1 MRSLRLVLLS
11 LICSPVGLASVLLLA
26 QSVYAQTLTTLRSF
40 SGSPD
45 DGANPA
51 AGLILDAEGNL
62 YGTTTIGGQRCT
74 QGCGTVFKS
83 TPAGE
88 ESVLY
93 DFYGGVSADP
103 HSSLIFDATGNL
115 YGTTAGGTVFRLK
128 YQRNRK
134 ILYSFKQTADGLRPM
149 SGLISDAQG
158 NFYGTTQ
165 YGGTGRC
172 DGALPGCGVV
182 YEVTLTGVER
192 VLYSFKGKFDGEY
205 PQSVLVRDTR
215 GNLYGTTE
223 YGGAFG
229 YGVVF
234 KLTATGKFSVLH
246 TFTSSPDG
254 ALPLPGLVTGA
265 DGNLYG
271 TTIEGGTTG
280 CLFGCGTVF
289 QLTPSGKET
298 VLYRFTGT
306 PDGENPYAS
315 VAFDAQGNLYGTTAG
330 GGANDQGTVFELT
343 PSGSETT
350 LYSFCAQTNCT
361 DGAFPQAGVSLD
373 AQGNLYGTTNLG
385 GAKNDGT
392 IFKVTP

>member
-11 LICSPVGLASVLLLA
+11 LICSPAGLASVLLLA
-26 QSVYAQTLTTLRSF
+26 QSVHAQTLTTLHSF
-40 SGSPD
+40 IGAPH
-45 DGANPA
+45 DGANPT
-51 AGLILDAEGNL
+51 AGVILDAEGNL
-62 YGTTTIGGQRCT
+62 YGTTTIGGEHCS

-83 TPAGE
+83 TPTGV

-93 DFYGGVSADP
+93 AFYGGINAHP
-103 HSSLIFDATGNL
+103 NSSLIFDVTGNL
-115 YGTTAGGTVFRLK
+115 YGTTAGGTVFRLRD
-128 YQRNRK
+128 QRYRK
-134 ILYSFKQTADGLRPM
+134 ILYGFKQTDNGLRPM
-149 SGLISDAQG
+149 SGLVSDAQG

-165 YGGTGRC
+165 YGGTGEC

-182 YEVTLTGVER
+182 YKLTPAGVET

-223 YGGAFG
+223 YGGASG

-246 TFTSSPDG
+246 NFTSSPDG
-254 ALPLPGLVTGA
+254 ALPLAGLVT
-265 DGNLYG
+265 DLHGNLYG

-280 CLFGCGTVF
+280 CLFGCGTIF
-289 QLTPSGKET
+289 KLTPSGKET

-306 PDGENPYAS
+306 PDGSNPYAS

-343 PSGSETT
+343 PSGNETA

-373 AQGNLYGTTNLG
+373 AQGNLYGTTILG
-385 GAKNDGT
+385 GTKNDGT